1 MSAIKKKMV
10 SDWAQLTEEVSLPQD
25 IATAISTGRV
35 EFLKLAE
42 RPMNAEEVGRVLN
55 LVRVLMETNQAL
67 KEHSMELAQKLD
79 SIYGNFRGLQNS
91 IIGAKDFALFREE
104 PVEIDED
111 Q

>member
-1 MSAIKKKMV
+1 
-10 SDWAQLTEEVSLPQD
+10 
-25 IATAISTGRV
+25 
-35 EFLKLAE
+35 
-42 RPMNAEEVGRVLN
+42 
-55 LVRVLMETNQAL
+55 
-67 KEHSMELAQKLD
+67 MELAQKLD